1 MPFLSKLAPWHSTAS
16 LASAAA
22 FKKLQDDSAIVGP
35 IPSDVHTRR
44 EWVAAAQFAVN
55 SIPFLLSDVQQLLPN
70 ERKTLA
76 AMYGIN
82 DNNRPVAT
90 VCAEIVDKINASYGG
105 APSAPN
111 SFLQCVQAYDATLAG
126 KVASMNKAECTR
138 VLAASPFAG

>member
-1 MPFLSKLAPWHSTAS
+1 MAS

-76 AMYGIN
+76 AMYDIN
-82 DNNRPVAT
+82 DNNRSVAI
-90 VCAEIVDKINASYGG
+90 VCAEIVDKINASYGS
-105 APSAPN
+105 SASCPVSN
-111 SFLQCVQAYDATLAG
+111 
-126 KVASMNKAECTR
+126 M
-138 VLAASPFAG
+138 